1 MGFYEE
7 DYQTVRLDEQ
17 FNREALIG
25 PEIEHTVTI
34 PSLSFDEG
42 VIRLS
47 PDEPNDGFTI
57 YQGDEKKGKLLP
69 HEPYQLGSLT
79 LILMDAHHNQHIYY
93 LGNRVELSFSREEK
107 DEIDVWKEQAH
118 SMFQDARQFTLE
130 KIEGTWYAMPQDETI
145 YVNGKKIHGPEKI
158 YAGDELF
165 WNFLTVTFKDDDLLQ
180 VTAYEPFHTR
190 LEKQDRQVQ
199 KQNKN
204 TLHTDVHRV

>member
-57 YQGDEKKGKLLP
+57 YQEMRRKANYF
-69 HEPYQLGSLT
+69 HMNHISL
-79 LILMDAHHNQHIYY
+79 
-93 LGNRVELSFSREEK
+93 V
-107 DEIDVWKEQAH
+107 H
-118 SMFQDARQFTLE
+118 S
-130 KIEGTWYAMPQDETI
+130 
-145 YVNGKKIHGPEKI
+145 H
-158 YAGDELF
+158 LF
-165 WNFLTVTFKDDDLLQ
+165 
-180 VTAYEPFHTR
+180 
-190 LEKQDRQVQ
+190 
-199 KQNKN
+199 
-204 TLHTDVHRV
+204 